1 MKQPYYAAPTI
12 LNLRPRLD
20 LGLPAS
26 FIHSWSKDG
35 CSVIISS
42 FIFIILSCRA
52 PKVEKALYIYGQ
64 FGKNLLPCHFS
75 NYQECLFLVD
85 IKSTKECPKTN
96 CPCVLLRKHLQQ
108 VKTVSFLGFDCL
120 ISSYNPDLDQEQ
132 LEVGLISVWVPLSSM
147 KNFTLMSLQGN

>member
-1 MKQPYYAAPTI
+1 MFPLNNSTCDMKQPYYAAPTI

-52 PKVEKALYIYGQ
+52 PKVEKTLYIYGQ
-64 FGKNLLPCHFS
+64 FGKNLLPWHFS
-75 NYQECLFLVD
+75 NCQVEVSPFSGHQ
-85 IKSTKECPKTN
+85 IKESEIGTYVTWFCPFEPIRSILTCTVLSQFKKAWFKKESWFKNN
-96 CPCVLLRKHLQQ
+96 C
-108 VKTVSFLGFDCL
+108 
-120 ISSYNPDLDQEQ
+120 SYNRFF
-132 LEVGLISVWVPLSSM
+132 S
-147 KNFTLMSLQGN
+147 T

>member
-1 MKQPYYAAPTI
+1 MFSVKNSTCDIKQPYYAAPTI

-52 PKVEKALYIYGQ
+52 PKVEKTLYIYGQ
-64 FGKNLLPCHFS
+64 FGKNLLPWHFS
-75 NYQECLFLVD
+75 NCQVEVSPFRGHQ
-85 IKSTKECPKTN
+85 IKECQKYNKNEFQYNANNTMGQ
-96 CPCVLLRKHLQQ
+96 CKLICLHGKSRSILIDI
-108 VKTVSFLGFDCL
+108 TV
-120 ISSYNPDLDQEQ
+120 I
-132 LEVGLISVWVPLSSM
+132 
-147 KNFTLMSLQGN
+147 